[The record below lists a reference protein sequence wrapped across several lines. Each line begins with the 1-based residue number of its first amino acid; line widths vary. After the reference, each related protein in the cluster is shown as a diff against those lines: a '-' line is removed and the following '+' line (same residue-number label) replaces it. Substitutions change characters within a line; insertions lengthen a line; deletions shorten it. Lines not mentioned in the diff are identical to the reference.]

1 MTKKNKLSSVQ
12 EYQDLK
18 KFHTIYCRL
27 IRIPLVREG
36 DPYHPIN
43 FIEEIEKINF
53 SQALSSLRQAINDII
68 MITSK
73 ITSNE
78 LKRMDRI
85 LLENDCITLSELRIR
100 YWNNYKHILENGYIK
115 NETEHYLMNQ
125 LINSKESKL
134 SEEERNKLSQMIA
147 AYENKC

>member
-1 MTKKNKLSSVQ
+1 MTRKNKLSSVQ
-12 EYQDLK
+12 EYQELK
-18 KFHTIYCRL
+18 KFHTVYCRM
-27 IRIPLVREG
+27 IRIPLVKEG

-53 SQALSSLRQAINDII
+53 SQALSSLKQSINDIF
-68 MITSK
+68 MITSE

-78 LKRMDRI
+78 VGRIDKI
-85 LLENDCITLSELRIR
+85 LLENDCITLSELRLR

-115 NETEHYLMNQ
+115 NETEFYQMNQ
-125 LINSKESKL
+125 LISSKESKI
-134 SEEERNKLSQMIA
+134 SEEDRNKLSQMII